1 MSEIVSE
8 SYGFIRLPMS
18 LVWIFAAFA
27 LLLATVGIFGVM
39 SYAVSRRTQEMAI
52 RMALGASRTDVLR
65 LVLREGLIV
74 TMFGVVLG
82 LVTAL
87 AVSPR
92 DGWLCI
98 RHQGDGPDHLCGS
111 GAAAD
116 RGLTLGRLSPRVVG
130 DAGRPD
136 HGVEV

>member
-1 MSEIVSE
+1 M
-8 SYGFIRLPMS
+8 
-18 LVWIFAAFA
+18 
-27 LLLATVGIFGVM
+27 GIFGVM

-65 LVLREGLIV
+65 LVLGEGLIV

-98 RHQGDGPDHLCGS
+98 RHQGDGPDHLCGGGLLLIGVS
-111 GAAAD
+111 LAACYLPA
-116 RGLTLGRLSPRVVG
+116 RRATRV
-130 DAGRPD
+130 DPTMALRY
-136 HGVEV
+136 E